1 MFLKGSHTLY
11 LCQSLQQPQSTLL
24 PNAGTINTM
33 RELLSQRDYIKI
45 AAHINNASDAER
57 LLDLILHLLR
67 NESHSNGELKE
78 SRRARRLLLKV
89 ASTMP
94 VIPRSLF
101 IKGVTMKVG
110 PDYISRG
117 GFGLVVK
124 GELGGALVALKFLYK
139 HARHNSIVSCP

>member
-1 MFLKGSHTLY
+1 
-11 LCQSLQQPQSTLL
+11 
-24 PNAGTINTM
+24 M
-33 RELLSQRDYIKI
+33 RELLSQRDYINI
-45 AAHINNASDAER
+45 AAHINNASDAEH
-57 LLDLILHLLR
+57 LLDFILPLLH
-67 NESHSNGELKE
+67 NESRSNGELKE
-78 SRRARRLLLKV
+78 NRRARRLLLKV

-139 HARHNSIVSCP
+139 NVRHNSIVSCL